1 MGRPSGNDN
10 NPEGEQFR
18 KLFIGGLDY
27 RTTDESLKSFYEQWG
42 EIVDVVVM
50 KHPQTQRSRGF
61 GFVTYASSTMV
72 DEAMKNRPH
81 KIDGREVDSKRAV
94 PRDESGAATGSNV
107 NVKKMFVGG
116 LKEQTE
122 DDLREYFGTF
132 GTIIAINVIMDKQTG
147 KRKGYAFIEYDD
159 YDPVDKAL
167 LRKDHS
173 VGGKSVTVKKAV
185 VKDGGEK
192 GRSSGGGRGDSRG
205 TGGRGRSGGASGPWG
220 GSGGGWNSAPN
231 GYGNSGPWDNSATA
245 AGGGGGGGGGWGQP
259 GYDHYSPAWNGSGGG
274 GGYQQ
279 NYGGGPMRSNYSA
292 GSRSAPYGGG
302 GGGGYGGGAWGNSR
316 Y

>member
-1 MGRPSGNDN
+1 MGRQAGNDN

-27 RTTDESLKSFYEQWG
+27 RTTDDSLKSFYEQWG

-50 KHPQTQRSRGF
+50 KHPQTQKSRGF
-61 GFVTYASSTMV
+61 GFVTYASSSMV

-122 DDLREYFGTF
+122 GDLREYFGQF
-132 GTIIAINVIMDKQTG
+132 GTIVSINVIMDKQTG
-147 KRKGYAFIEYDD
+147 KRKGYAFIEYND

-167 LRKDHS
+167 LRKDHA
-173 VGGKSVTVKKAV
+173 VGGKGVTVKKALA
-185 VKDGGEK
+185 KDATEK
-192 GRSSGGGRGDSRG
+192 GRGGSR
-205 TGGRGRSGGASGPWG
+205 TSGRSGSGRGGSGPWG
-220 GSGGGWNSAPN
+220 GSGSTGGSWSSAPN
-231 GYGNSGPWDNSATA
+231 GYSS
-245 AGGGGGGGGGWGQP
+245 
-259 GYDHYSPAWNGSGGG
+259 SSGGG
-274 GGYQQ
+274 GGPWDSSIGNGWGQGGGWGDQYSSAWNGSSSGYQQ
-279 NYGGGPMRSNYSA
+279 GYGGGPMRSSYST
-292 GSRSAPYGGG
+292 GSRSAPYGGSS
-302 GGGGYGGGAWGNSR
+302 GYGGGTWGNSR

>member
-1 MGRPSGNDN
+1 MGRQAANDN

-27 RTTDESLKSFYEQWG
+27 RTTDDSLKSFYEQWG

-50 KHPQTQRSRGF
+50 KHPQTQKSRGF
-61 GFVTYASSTMV
+61 GFVTYASSSMV

-122 DDLREYFGTF
+122 PELREYFSTF
-132 GTIIAINVIMDKQTG
+132 GNIVAINIIMDKQTG
-147 KRKGYAFIEYDD
+147 KRKGYAFVEYDD

-167 LRKDHS
+167 LKKDHAI
-173 VGGKSVTVKKAV
+173 GGKGVTVKKATGG
-185 VKDGGEK
+185 KDGGEK
-192 GRSSGGGRGDSRG
+192 SRGGSRGSNRSGGGRGG
-205 TGGRGRSGGASGPWG
+205 SGPWG
-220 GSGGGWNSAPN
+220 SGSGGGWGSGSN
-231 GYGNSGPWDNSATA
+231 GYGSGGPWDSSVGN
-245 AGGGGGGGGGWGQP
+245 GWGQGGWGDQ
-259 GYDHYSPAWNGSGGG
+259 YSSAWNGSNS
-274 GGYQQ
+274 GYQQ
-279 NYGGGPMRSNYSA
+279 SYGGGPMRSNYSS
-292 GSRSAPYGGG
+292 GSRSTPYGGG
-302 GGGGYGGGAWGNSR
+302 GGGSGYGGGAWSNSR